1 LIRAVALSVR
11 PQQWVKNLIIFA
23 ALVFAHKL
31 GDVDALLRV
40 VAAFGVFCMVSGG
53 NYVLNDLIDVEKDRL
68 HPRKKNRPI
77 ASGALPLPVAAVL
90 VVLFEG
96 GAVAL
101 GFILDPGGLLGFVVA
116 GYLVLMAAYSL
127 WLKRVVIL
135 DVFVIASGFVVRV
148 VAGAEVIEV
157 EISQWLIL
165 CTIFLSLFL
174 GFGKRRAEM
183 ILLDE
188 NSASH
193 RNTLAEYTPTF
204 LDQIIGVCTASV
216 VTCYALYTLSP
227 ETVTKFG
234 TTNLVF
240 TVPFVI
246 FGIFRYLFL
255 LHRRNKGGSP
265 TRVLLK
271 DLPTLLNVIGWL
283 AVSIGIVYS

>member
-1 LIRAVALSVR
+1 MIRAIALAVS

-23 ALVFAHKL
+23 ALVFSHNL
-31 GDVDALLRV
+31 DDMGALVRV
-40 VAAFGVFCMVSGG
+40 VAAFGVFCLVSGG

-77 ASGALPLPVAAVL
+77 ASGALPVPVAIAMVAV
-90 VVLFEG
+90 FEL
-96 GAVAL
+96 GAVGLGFVLDPAGAL
-101 GFILDPGGLLGFVVA
+101 GFIVA

-148 VAGAEVIEV
+148 VAGAAVIDV

-183 ILLDE
+183 ILLDDD
-188 NSASH
+188 SASH
-193 RNTLAEYTPTF
+193 RDTLAEYTPTF

-227 ETVTKFG
+227 ETVGKFG

-265 TRVLLK
+265 TRVLLR